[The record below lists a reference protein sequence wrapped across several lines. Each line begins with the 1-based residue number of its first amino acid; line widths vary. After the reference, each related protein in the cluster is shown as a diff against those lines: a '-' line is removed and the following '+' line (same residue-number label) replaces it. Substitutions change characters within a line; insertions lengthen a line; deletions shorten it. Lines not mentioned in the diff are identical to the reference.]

1 MDRARPNRRI
11 QRSQQQSDHSGVD
24 AFQSG
29 LEDRHRAKQ
38 VPKRKCTSDQEKRSE
53 ENCYESEKRSRPSI
67 RLSSHDRAEVSGESK
82 KRARHGLGSA
92 VARHELF
99 VGHPSGAYNLRLEQR
114 QDNVA
119 PAKNQ

>member
-1 MDRARPNRRI
+1 MDRAGPNRCI

-29 LEDRHRAKQ
+29 LEDRHRSKL
-38 VPKRKCTSDQEKRSE
+38 VPKRKCPCDQEKRRE
-53 ENCYESEKRSRPSI
+53 ENCYESKERSRPSI
-67 RLSSHDRAEVSGESK
+67 GLSSHDRAEVSSESK
-82 KRARHGLGSA
+82 KRSRHGLSSA

-99 VGHPSGAYNLRLEQR
+99 VGHPSGANNLRLEQR
-114 QDNVA
+114 QNNVA